1 MKLTSKG
8 FQISSHHLRRLLDL
22 ESILLKL
29 RNDGVIFPSRADFK
43 DLSVSAKCQWPLATK
58 EWKFIC

>member
-1 MKLTSKG
+1 MKLVSKG
-8 FQISSHHLRRLLDL
+8 FQISSLHLLRLLDL

-43 DLSVSAKCQWPLATK
+43 DLSRSVRNANGP
-58 EWKFIC
+58 